1 MFIYRIQRLNGILT
15 YLISI
20 LVGMTVAAMAILIM
34 LSVVVRNLMGFSFQW
49 IVDVNRLIF
58 VWMCFLG
65 VVYASDKELLIRF
78 DMLERRFS
86 PTLHKFSTLLRYIVS
101 LVLFG
106 IMVNAGIEVSQ
117 FAKAQVFSTIP
128 ISTRWLYIAVI
139 AAGGLLVFQTFVK
152 ILLLVVP
159 LVSKKELEIRQNDR
173 EMRV

>member
-1 MFIYRIQRLNGILT
+1 MFIYRIQRINSILT
-15 YLISI
+15 YLVSI

-58 VWMCFLG
+58 IWMCFLG

-78 DMLERRFS
+78 DMLDKRFS
-86 PTLHKFSTLLRYIVS
+86 PTLHRFFMLLRYIAS

-106 IMVNAGIEVSQ
+106 IMVKAGIEISQ

-128 ISTRWLYIAVI
+128 ISTSWLYIAVI
-139 AAGGLLVFQTFVK
+139 AAGGLLIFQTVVK
-152 ILLLVVP
+152 ILLLLVP
-159 LVSKKELEIRQNDR
+159 LASKKDLEVRQGGR